1 MYSSLRPSSRTCLRR
16 RARPLRPH
24 LLGLADPAGQ
34 VGRLDP
40 LAAVDRQCQ
49 PRRLVDQL
57 ALDGVPRLHVADP
70 LLGALFEL
78 FGVFLGQDGHDRA
91 GGHAMLE

>member
-1 MYSSLRPSSRTCLRR
+1 MTFWVRSRG
-16 RARPLRPH
+16 RA
-24 LLGLADPAGQ
+24 DSAGQ

-40 LAAVDRQCQ
+40 LAALDRQRQ

-57 ALDGVPRLHVADP
+57 ALDGVARLHVADP
-70 LLGALFEL
+70 LLDALFEL

-91 GGHAMLE
+91 GGNTMLE